1 MALVIVTQNQYI
13 LAQRIHHIVLNE
25 GYEYHDIRNHA
36 GRVIGV
42 RENTYSI
49 YMLYTPEQTQHGHQN
64 TREEVRECTVT
75 MRGKV
80 HAYRVYKDLIRQIRE
95 QMPDE
100 LFLNKALESLLSE
113 DDFAKIAESEAEDER
128 KCEEKMSVKAFNAR
142 ARKIRAA
149 RKAKRA
155 SKKVLRKSK
164 RSRR

>member
-1 MALVIVTQNQYI
+1 MSLVIVTQNQYI

-25 GYEYHDIRNHA
+25 GYEYHDVRNHH
-36 GRVIGV
+36 GRIIGV

-64 TREEVRECTVT
+64 SREEVRECTVT

-100 LFLNKALESLLSE
+100 LFLHKALESLLSE
-113 DDFAKIAESEAEDER
+113 EDFAKIAESETEDHR
-128 KCEEKMSVKAFNAR
+128 KCEEKMSVKAIAR
-142 ARKIRAA
+142 PRKIRAA
-149 RKAKRA
+149 RKAKRT

-164 RSRR
+164 RRH

>member
-1 MALVIVTQNQYI
+1 MSLVIVTQNQYI
-13 LAQRIHHIVLNE
+13 LAHRIHHIVLNE
-25 GYEYHDIRNHA
+25 GYEYHDVRNHH
-36 GRVIGV
+36 GRIIGV

-49 YMLYTPEQTQHGHQN
+49 YMLYTPEQTQNGHQN
-64 TREEVRECTVT
+64 SREEVRECTVT

-95 QMPDE
+95 QMPDV

-113 DDFAKIAESEAEDER
+113 EDFAKIAESEAEDLR
-128 KCEEKMSVKAFNAR
+128 KCEEKMNVKIIPR
-142 ARKIRAA
+142 PRKIRAA

-164 RSRR
+164 RRH